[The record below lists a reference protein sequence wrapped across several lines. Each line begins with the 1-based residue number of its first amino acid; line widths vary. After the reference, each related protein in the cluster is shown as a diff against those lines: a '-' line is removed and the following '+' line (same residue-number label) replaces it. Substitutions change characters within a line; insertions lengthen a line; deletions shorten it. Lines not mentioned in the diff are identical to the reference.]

1 MHQLLQ
7 QIFSG
12 LAAGA
17 IYASLALALV
27 MIYRATDLVNF
38 AQGEMAMFSTYIAWT
53 LVNAGLPFWAAFV
66 LTLVVS
72 FLGGMTIERV
82 LIRPVENAP
91 VLAAV
96 VVTIGLLLIFNA
108 LAGWIFT
115 YTLQEFPSPF
125 PDRTMFGALMTTR
138 DLGVIGVTLV
148 MLLLLFAF
156 FRFTA
161 TGLAMRAAAQNPES
175 ARLCGIPVG
184 RMLAIGWGLAAAI
197 GATAGIMVAPVLFLD
212 PNMMGGVLLYAFAG
226 ALLGGITSPVG
237 AVVGGLIVGVTENLV
252 GTYLIASQLKL
263 TVALG
268 LDHPGAGVQA
278 ERLVRHRDRAAGVT
292 MSKGLAAVLPQ
303 DAAAA
308 RYGGLDAGAWR
319 WIGALALIALAAA
332 LPFAVSNYHVF
343 ELTLVMIYAIAVLGL
358 NILTGYNGQISLGH
372 GGFFAAGAYT
382 AAILMHRYGVPYWA
396 TLPPAGLVCFALGV
410 LFGLPA
416 LRFEGPYLALVTL
429 AMAVATPQ
437 LLKYFDTWTGG
448 QQGINLAKVQ
458 PPPGLGI
465 DRDRWL
471 YLVVLVVLLV
481 AMRVA
486 ANMLNGRT
494 GRAFVAIRDHPIAAA
509 AMGID
514 VARYKT
520 LAFGTSTSL
529 TGIAGALSA
538 IVIGFVAPESFS
550 LFLSL
555 SFLVGSAVGGIATI
569 SGAIVG
575 GLFIEFV
582 PNLANDISD
591 AAPWAIYG
599 LAMLLL
605 MYAMPRGVVGSI
617 GLLLQRFRVAPRR
630 A

>member
-66 LTLVVS
+66 LTLVAS
-72 FLGGMTIERV
+72 FLGGMAIERI

-268 LDHPGAGVQA
+268 LII
-278 ERLVRHRDRAAGVT
+278 LV
-292 MSKGLAAVLPQ
+292 LVLRP
-303 DAAAA
+303 
-308 RYGGLDAGAWR
+308 
-319 WIGALALIALAAA
+319 
-332 LPFAVSNYHVF
+332 
-343 ELTLVMIYAIAVLGL
+343 
-358 NILTGYNGQISLGH
+358 NG
-372 GGFFAAGAYT
+372 
-382 AAILMHRYGVPYWA
+382 
-396 TLPPAGLVCFALGV
+396 
-410 LFGLPA
+410 LFG
-416 LRFEGPYLALVTL
+416 T
-429 AMAVATPQ
+429 
-437 LLKYFDTWTGG
+437 
-448 QQGINLAKVQ
+448 
-458 PPPGLGI
+458 
-465 DRDRWL
+465 
-471 YLVVLVVLLV
+471 
-481 AMRVA
+481 
-486 ANMLNGRT
+486 
-494 GRAFVAIRDHPIAAA
+494 
-509 AMGID
+509 
-514 VARYKT
+514 
-520 LAFGTSTSL
+520 
-529 TGIAGALSA
+529 A
-538 IVIGFVAPESFS
+538 IV
-550 LFLSL
+550 
-555 SFLVGSAVGGIATI
+555 
-569 SGAIVG
+569 
-575 GLFIEFV
+575 
-582 PNLANDISD
+582 
-591 AAPWAIYG
+591 
-599 LAMLLL
+599 
-605 MYAMPRGVVGSI
+605 R
-617 GLLLQRFRVAPRR
+617 RV
-630 A
+630 

>member
-66 LTLVVS
+66 LTLVAS
-72 FLGGMTIERV
+72 FLGGMTIERI

-125 PDRTMFGALMTTR
+125 PDRTLFGALMTTR
-138 DLGVIGVTLV
+138 DLGVIGVTLA
-148 MLLLLFAF
+148 MLLLLFVF

-161 TGLAMRAAAQNPES
+161 TGLAMRAAAQNPEL

-268 LDHPGAGVQA
+268 LII
-278 ERLVRHRDRAAGVT
+278 LV
-292 MSKGLAAVLPQ
+292 L
-303 DAAAA
+303 
-308 RYGGLDAGAWR
+308 
-319 WIGALALIALAAA
+319 
-332 LPFAVSNYHVF
+332 VF
-343 ELTLVMIYAIAVLGL
+343 RP
-358 NILTGYNGQISLGH
+358 NG
-372 GGFFAAGAYT
+372 
-382 AAILMHRYGVPYWA
+382 
-396 TLPPAGLVCFALGV
+396 
-410 LFGLPA
+410 LFG
-416 LRFEGPYLALVTL
+416 T
-429 AMAVATPQ
+429 
-437 LLKYFDTWTGG
+437 
-448 QQGINLAKVQ
+448 
-458 PPPGLGI
+458 
-465 DRDRWL
+465 
-471 YLVVLVVLLV
+471 
-481 AMRVA
+481 
-486 ANMLNGRT
+486 
-494 GRAFVAIRDHPIAAA
+494 
-509 AMGID
+509 
-514 VARYKT
+514 
-520 LAFGTSTSL
+520 
-529 TGIAGALSA
+529 A
-538 IVIGFVAPESFS
+538 IV
-550 LFLSL
+550 
-555 SFLVGSAVGGIATI
+555 
-569 SGAIVG
+569 
-575 GLFIEFV
+575 
-582 PNLANDISD
+582 
-591 AAPWAIYG
+591 
-599 LAMLLL
+599 
-605 MYAMPRGVVGSI
+605 R
-617 GLLLQRFRVAPRR
+617 RV
-630 A
+630 